1 MKTTLLLTAFICGG
15 ITSASAFTVDFT
27 QHLGAVTTLQTG
39 GPAAPVLTPII
50 INVPGYGDVEFQ
62 VTFSGTSGPQ
72 APSPTYSSEVGQ
84 EFTNTPSDPINSLN
98 FADETVV
105 AVSFKGNVPMNI
117 DFEFVGVGIGEDFD
131 LGKTD
136 DQNYTISF
144 SSDAGPV
151 NVLFGEDPQAGLRS
165 INFDAVP
172 EPSSALLG
180 ALATVVL
187 LRRRR

>member
-1 MKTTLLLTAFICGG
+1 
-15 ITSASAFTVDFT
+15 
-27 QHLGAVTTLQTG
+27 
-39 GPAAPVLTPII
+39 
-50 INVPGYGDVEFQ
+50 
-62 VTFSGTSGPQ
+62 
-72 APSPTYSSEVGQ
+72 
-84 EFTNTPSDPINSLN
+84 
-98 FADETVV
+98 
-105 AVSFKGNVPMNI
+105 MNI